1 MRTRVLI
8 VDDSELFTAELGRLL
23 AAADG
28 FEVAGTAPHG
38 LAALELAEAL
48 RPDLVTLDVRMPV
61 MDGVT
66 TLKHLM
72 TRRPVAAVML
82 SAWTTEESHLTFE
95 CLRYGAVDFMAKPS
109 TAGAAPLAERREEI
123 AAGLRRAAGV
133 TPPCLKYCR
142 IRPMRTPPRAPEQ
155 RPARQVVLV
164 HAGRGGL
171 TAVLKLVSRL
181 PAGLDAGVVV
191 ALDLPPVVV
200 ESFALYLARFCPQAI
215 AAPTAGAELRAGAV
229 FLIPASRP
237 HLVVREE
244 GIAYLRTFT
253 APAEVPEER
262 LLEALF
268 NSVAEEFGDQALAVL
283 LAGAGRGALP
293 GLQRI
298 LEARGATLVQAP
310 ASALDP
316 ELLAAA
322 VQGRLATQVGE
333 LGSLVGNLFTE
344 LLRRRG

>member
-8 VDDSELFTAELGRLL
+8 VDDSELFIAELGRLL

-28 FEVAGTAPHG
+28 FEVVGTAPHG

-72 TRRPVAAVML
+72 TRRPVATVML

-109 TAGAAPLAERREEI
+109 GAGAASLAERREQI

-133 TPPCLKYCR
+133 TPPCLKFCR
-142 IRPMRTPPRAPEQ
+142 VRPIRTPPRAPEN

-164 HAGRGGL
+164 NAGRGGL
-171 TAVLKLVSRL
+171 TAVLKLVSRI
-181 PAGLDAGVVV
+181 PGGLDAGFVV

-215 AAPTAGAELRAGAV
+215 VAPAEGTVLQAGAV
-229 FLIPASRP
+229 FLVSASRP

-244 GIAYLRTFT
+244 GIAHLRSFA
-253 APAEVPEER
+253 APAEVLEER

-268 NSVAEEFGDQALAVL
+268 NSVAEDFRDQALAVL
-283 LAGAGRGALP
+283 LAGAGPGALQ

-298 LEARGATLVQAP
+298 LEARGTTLVQAP
-310 ASALDP
+310 AAAPDP

-322 VQGRLATQVGE
+322 VQGKLATQVGE
-333 LGSLVGNLFTE
+333 PESLAGNLFTE